1 MLEIS
6 TEWEGLDAAFKDLVN
21 ECSDVVRG
29 LTVEIF
35 QHTLQM
41 SPQSFGRYVSSW
53 TYKVG
58 SPDFYSNQTFV
69 YEAEDQGYA
78 EIKRKGD
85 PEAIFAAM
93 AHNKGRDKAFKLGDT
108 VYFAN
113 GVDHGEGPYAQGIED
128 GTIKLRM
135 VNLPGRPV
143 TRAIDRAAAWFA
155 NDMNPSHAAKYK
167 ALRMY

>member
-1 MLEIS
+1 MIEIDAS
-6 TEWEGLDAAFKDLVN
+6 WDNLDDAFKGLID
-21 ECSDVVRG
+21 ECSEVVRG

-41 SPQSFGRYVSSW
+41 SPQYFGRYVSSW
-53 TYKVG
+53 TYRVG
-58 SPDFYSNQTFV
+58 SPEFHTNDAFNYDEES
-69 YEAEDQGYA
+69 QGVV

-93 AHNKGRDKAFKLGDT
+93 AYNKGRDKAFKLGDT

-113 GVDHGEGPYAQGIED
+113 GVDHGEGPYAQDIED
-128 GTIKLRM
+128 GAIKLRM

-155 NDMNPSHAAKYK
+155 NDMNPNHAAKYR